1 MDLIGFVMVASLTAS
16 VFWTADDPFVGK
28 WKLDVSRSTIV
39 DDMRVE
45 ALGPNSFR
53 FQFEGAA
60 PETIVADGT
69 DQPGLPGTTLSVR
82 AQDARTLKIVRKQ
95 DGRLIVSAN
104 WKLSKDGRTL
114 RDAFTSAQ
122 QDGSR
127 ATTEYVYR
135 RVSGASG
142 FAGTWES
149 TTKPV
154 GLELEL
160 EIRPYKR
167 NGLRFVSSASDNAV
181 TFDGKSHLA
190 GGGNDGRILS
200 GQRRGRRS
208 IGYVEKNRGKIERTR
223 QFELSRDGRTMTE
236 TVRGAGQTTPTR
248 FVFERERA
256 R

>member
-1 MDLIGFVMVASLTAS
+1 MKTIGFVMAIAVTAS
-16 VFWTADDPFVGK
+16 SFRTADDPFVGK

-45 ALGPNSFR
+45 ALGPNRYR

-82 AQDARTLKIVRKQ
+82 AGDARTLKVVRKQ
-95 DGRLIVSAN
+95 RGRIVVSAN
-104 WKLSKDGRTL
+104 WRLSKDGRTL
-114 RDAFTSAQ
+114 HDAFTSVQ

-135 RVSGASG
+135 RISGASG

-149 TTKPV
+149 TTKPA

-160 EIRPYKR
+160 DIRPYKK
-167 NGLRFVSSASDNAV
+167 NGLRFVSPASDNGV
-181 TFDGKSHLA
+181 TFDGKSHSIA
-190 GGGNDGRILS
+190 GASDGRTLS
-200 GQRRGRRS
+200 GQRRGGRA
-208 IGYVEKNRGKIERTR
+208 IGYVEKNRGKVERTR
-223 QFELSRDGRTMTE
+223 QFELSRDGRTMKE
-236 TVRGAGQTTPTR
+236 TVRGAGQTTSTR
-248 FVFERERA
+248 FVFERE
-256 R
+256 